1 MSSDSSYTRCVVCF
15 HGLIA
20 NVLTSNTD
28 KNPSRR
34 YYRCPNEDDEKCK
47 FFQWVDEELPSFKK
61 VRFLKLKSQNNLL
74 EEQLKC
80 TKYYESL
87 LAEKLELKEN
97 EITRLQN
104 KLDDLEKT
112 IAQLE
117 LKENEIF
124 RLQNKNE
131 DLEKT
136 IHAMCKLQNKN
147 EELEKAIHAMCKRKK
162 IERKLILLVLV
173 FCVAMYWNGVGN
185 GNGRLMLK

>member
-1 MSSDSSYTRCVVCF
+1 MSSDSSDTRRVVCF

-20 NVLTSNTD
+20 DVLTSTTD

-34 YYRCPNEDDEKCK
+34 FHRCPNED
-47 FFQWVDEELPSFKK
+47 
-61 VRFLKLKSQNNLL
+61 NNLL
-74 EEQLKC
+74 EKQLKC
-80 TKYYESL
+80 TKYSESL

-97 EITRLQN
+97 EIIRLQN
-104 KLDDLEKT
+104 KNDDLEKT

-117 LKENEIF
+117 LKENEMF

-136 IHAMCKLQNKN
+136 IHAMCKLQNKNKDLEKAIHAQLELKENEIIRLQNKN

-173 FCVAMYWNGVGN
+173 FCVAMFCNGVGN

>member
-1 MSSDSSYTRCVVCF
+1 MSSDSSYTRRVVCF
-15 HGLIA
+15 YGLIA

-34 YYRCPNEDDEKCK
+34 YYRCPNED
-47 FFQWVDEELPSFKK
+47 
-61 VRFLKLKSQNNLL
+61 
-74 EEQLKC
+74 
-80 TKYYESL
+80 
-87 LAEKLELKEN
+87 
-97 EITRLQN
+97 
-104 KLDDLEKT
+104 
-112 IAQLE
+112 
-117 LKENEIF
+117 
-124 RLQNKNE
+124 NE

-185 GNGRLMLK
+185 GNDVGFVLWQTEVLKTTNRVLGWTLCTRTTNRVLGSTPGIRTTNRVLGSAPGTRTTNRLSGYCPVLEVKLCGHCLVLEGQLVHSQTH